1 MAVAG
6 TFPPHRV
13 HSVAPAALRVPKTET
28 PEGCMFGL
36 KIEASAIFQ
45 SKHQRL
51 VCNDRASRYL
61 QKSTTLNLRRMKIP
75 I

>member
-1 MAVAG
+1 
-6 TFPPHRV
+6 
-13 HSVAPAALRVPKTET
+13 
-28 PEGCMFGL
+28 MFGL